1 MATNIVRKPGQEIPI
16 VPTDPAL
23 PLAGMT
29 IQYGN
34 ETGIALTSA
43 AAPGAAVTCDLGPFE
58 ADLLVTDTGGA
69 GIAAGAILWRH
80 PGGLLDNVP
89 GADGVYFGRARAVVG
104 AGLAATIPVY
114 HDGAPGAAGII
125 GAGTVGT
132 AQLANNGVT
141 LDKQSAAA
149 RRRTAVVAFGAD
161 VAATYEQV
169 VFVAPTDGTITDVSL
184 VAVAGIAADGTK
196 AAIWEFEVENQ
207 TGPVVAATAT
217 TETDAI
223 VAYTPLAFA
232 LSAVPGA
239 LAIAAGDVLV
249 LTATKT
255 GAVAD
260 LKGLAVAITYQAEE

>member
-1 MATNIVRKPGQEIPI
+1 
-16 VPTDPAL
+16 
-23 PLAGMT
+23 
-29 IQYGN
+29 
-34 ETGIALTSA
+34 
-43 AAPGAAVTCDLGPFE
+43 VTCDLGPFE

-80 PGGLLDNVP
+80 PGGLLDTVP
-89 GADGVYFGRARAVVG
+89 GADGVYYGRARGAVAQG
-104 AGLAATIPVY
+104 QAATIRVY
-114 HDGAPGAAGII
+114 HDGAPGASGVI

-184 VAVAGIAADGTK
+184 VAVAGIAADGTG
-196 AAIWEFEVENQ
+196 ATIWEFEVENQ
-207 TGPVVAATAT
+207 TVPVVVVATAT
-217 TETDAI
+217 TKTDAI
-223 VAYTPLAFA
+223 VANTALAFA

-239 LAIAAGDVLV
+239 LNIATGDVLV

-255 GAVAD
+255 GAVAT
-260 LKGLAVAITYQAEE
+260 LEGLAVAITYQAEE

>member
-1 MATNIVRKPGQEIPI
+1 MATNIVRKPGQQIEI

-34 ETGIALTSA
+34 ETGIALTTA
-43 AAPGAAVTCDLGPFE
+43 AAPGQPVTCDLGPFE
-58 ADLLVTDTGGA
+58 ADLLVTDTSGA

-80 PGGLLDNVP
+80 PGGLLDTVP
-89 GADGVYFGRARAVVG
+89 GADGVYYGRARGAVARG
-104 AGLAATIPVY
+104 QAATIRVY
-114 HDGAPGAAGII
+114 HDGAPGASGVI

-141 LDKQSAAA
+141 ADKLSAAA
-149 RRRTAVVAFGAD
+149 RTRVSVCSFGAD
-161 VAATYEQV
+161 VAANREQAI
-169 VFVAPTDGTITDVSL
+169 FVAPTDGVITGVSL
-184 VAVAGIAADGTK
+184 VAVAGIAADGTG

-207 TGPVVAATAT
+207 TGPAVVATAT
-217 TETDAI
+217 TKTDAI
-223 VAYTPLAFA
+223 VAYTPLDLD
-232 LSAVPGA
+232 LSQVAGA
-239 LAIAAGDVLV
+239 LDIAAGDVLV

-260 LKGLAVAITYQAEE
+260 LKGLAIAVTYQVEE